1 MIRGRELSEKQK
13 FALMNTPNARTFN
26 IEPVSCRRQLNEFI
40 KIPWAIYRDDPRWVP
55 PLLFEQKQRLTSKNP
70 FFEHASWQAW
80 IARKND
86 RPVGRISAQIDRLY
100 QERHDRK
107 VGYFGML
114 EAGDDTEL
122 FTTLL
127 RTAENWLRDRGM
139 QRVAGPFNLSVN
151 EECGLLVDGFD
162 TPPRIMMG
170 HARPY
175 YARQVEAAA
184 YSKAKDLLAYH
195 IAPDFEPPRIMTRL
209 AEKAA
214 RRVSVRPLRRRRLK
228 QELEVLR
235 DIFNDAW
242 FNNWGFVPFTEAEFA
257 DIGELL
263 TLLVDDEF
271 VQIAELDDRPVAMIV
286 VLPNINEIIRDLN
299 GRLLPFGW
307 LRLLWRLKVRYPTTA
322 RIPLMGVRREH
333 QHTPLGPALAFMVI
347 DAVRQGVVRR
357 GIRDVEM
364 SWILEDNDGMRNIIE
379 TLGGRAY
386 KRYRIYEKNL

>member
-1 MIRGRELSEKQK
+1 MDTR
-13 FALMNTPNARTFN
+13 NAKGFH
-26 IEPVSCRRQLNEFI
+26 IETVSRRRQLDEFI
-40 KIPWAIYRDDPRWVP
+40 EVPWTIYRDDPRWVP

-70 FFEHASWQAW
+70 FFEHARWQAW
-80 IARKND
+80 IARQNG
-86 RPVGRISAQIDRLY
+86 RAIGRISAQIDRLY
-100 QERHDRK
+100 QERHGRK

-114 EAGDDTEL
+114 EAGDDAGL
-122 FTTLL
+122 FTILL
-127 RTAENWLRDRGM
+127 RTAEIWLRDQGM
-139 QRVAGPFNLSVN
+139 QQVCGPFNLSVN

-162 TPPRIMMG
+162 TPPYIMMG

-175 YARQVEAAA
+175 YARQVEAAG
-184 YSKAKDLLAYH
+184 YSKAKDLLAYR

-214 RRVSVRPLRRRRLK
+214 RQVSVRHLRRRQLK

-263 TLLVDDEF
+263 TLLVDDDF
-271 VQIAELDDRPVAMIV
+271 VQIAEINDRPVAMIV

-307 LRLLWRLKVRYPTTA
+307 LKLLWRLKIRYPTTA
-322 RIPLMGVRREH
+322 RIPLMGVRREY

-347 DAVRQGVVRR
+347 DAVRRGVIQR
-357 GIRDVEM
+357 GIREVEM
-364 SWILEDNDGMRNIIE
+364 SWILEDNDAMRNIIE

-386 KRYRIYEKNL
+386 KRYRLYEKNL

>member
-1 MIRGRELSEKQK
+1 MDTS
-13 FALMNTPNARTFN
+13 NATRFH
-26 IEPVSCRRQLNEFI
+26 IEPVSCPRHLNEFI
-40 KIPWAIYRDDPRWVP
+40 EVPWAIYRDDPRWVP

-70 FFEHASWQAW
+70 FFEHARWQAW
-80 IARKND
+80 VARQNG
-86 RPVGRISAQIDRLY
+86 RTVGRISAQIDRLY

-114 EAGDDTEL
+114 ETRDDSEL
-122 FTTLL
+122 FSSLL
-127 RTAENWLRDRGM
+127 QTAENWLCDQGM
-139 QRVAGPFNLSVN
+139 QQVRGPFNLSVN

-162 TPPRIMMG
+162 TPPSIMMG

-175 YARQVEAAA
+175 YGRQVEAAGYA
-184 YSKAKDLLAYH
+184 GAKDLLAYY
-195 IAPDFEPPRIMTRL
+195 IAPDFDAPRIMTRL

-214 RRVSVRPLRRRRLK
+214 QQVRVRRLRRKQLK
-228 QELEVLR
+228 QELEILR

-263 TLLVDDEF
+263 TLLVDDDF
-271 VQIAELDDRPVAMIV
+271 VQIAEIDDRPVAMIV
-286 VLPNINEIIRDLN
+286 ALPNINEIIQDLN

-322 RIPLMGVRREH
+322 RVPLMGVRREY
-333 QHTPLGPALAFMVI
+333 QHTRLGPALAFMVI
-347 DAVRQGVVRR
+347 DAVRQGLIRR
-357 GIRDVEM
+357 GIRGVEL

-379 TLGGRAY
+379 TIGGRAY